1 MNTTTTDLALA
12 YNPVFLGLRF
22 LLELFALYG
31 FGVWG
36 WRKAPGALRYLAV
49 VAIPVV
55 VAVVW
60 GDFATAGDEARS
72 GETTFDTP
80 GPIRLLLEFAVFGG
94 AAAGLWHAGMRKT
107 AQWFLIVLV
116 VYHVASY
123 DRIWWLLQH

>member
-1 MNTTTTDLALA
+1 MNTTTDLALA
-12 YNPVFLGLRF
+12 YTPVFLGLRF

-36 WRKAPGALRYLAV
+36 WRKAPGALKYLAV

-94 AAAGLWHAGMRKT
+94 AAAGLWHAGMRRT
-107 AQWFLIVLV
+107 AQWFLIVLA
-116 VYHVASY
+116 VYHVAAY